1 MTGTM
6 AFATTEIP
14 LSGTMTIA
22 GDASQSSITLEAPGG
37 SQTNETIRVGTN
49 EWERATGGPWVT
61 NPEPADTSKSLSAFL
76 ETLTS
81 LEDKGIETR
90 DGRQLHR
97 LVPPPSVTFSA
108 ETLGFDAESARD
120 ATIAMEFWAED
131 DGTPAFWSFDIGWN
145 QVSGTTTIPV
155 AMTLDLDLSGLGRAA
170 TVVAPEDPWSRFTST
185 RFGYSMAHPADW
197 TVSEEGASDSYL
209 IDGTPY
215 VTAGP
220 QSLPGYTLE
229 RFATELIA
237 TYKKQAKVEPETNA
251 EIVLGGLPGRF
262 LTYHFAN
269 DDGVK
274 VYVADAITVADG
286 TGWEVIFMEQA
297 GAEEGDTPIFQ
308 AMLSTFKLTK

>member
-1 MTGTM
+1 
-6 AFATTEIP
+6 
-14 LSGTMTIA
+14 
-22 GDASQSSITLEAPGG
+22 
-37 SQTNETIRVGTN
+37 
-49 EWERATGGPWVT
+49 
-61 NPEPADTSKSLSAFL
+61 
-76 ETLTS
+76 
-81 LEDKGIETR
+81 
-90 DGRQLHR
+90 
-97 LVPPPSVTFSA
+97 
-108 ETLGFDAESARD
+108 
-120 ATIAMEFWAED
+120 
-131 DGTPAFWSFDIGWN
+131 
-145 QVSGTTTIPV
+145 
-155 AMTLDLDLSGLGRAA
+155 MTLDLDLSGLGRAA
-170 TVVAPEDPWSRFTST
+170 TVLAPEDPWSRFTST

-251 EIVLGGLPGRF
+251 EIVLGGQPGRF

-269 DDGVK
+269 EDGVK

-297 GAEEGDTPIFQ
+297 GVGGGRHAHLRGDAVDVHVHEVGPARLVARGARAHRGPRRASLAIATGQDAPSGVH
-308 AMLSTFKLTK
+308 LPLRRSSPR